1 MAGRI
6 VEPVSPQS
14 NTTELSPRKENLQMR
29 FTLVSQFIISPLLGV
44 AAAVLP
50 ALAWSQAAPRPDS
63 PSPAGAAAAVQG
75 EPWLVTTLYE
85 FYGAKEREPS
95 KRERKQS
102 VVCARNGSIDV
113 VSAANAELPA
123 DYKDQCWVSD
133 RRAEPAR
140 QQIKYACKDGTT
152 AEAATRREQDGSF
165 GSQIV
170 MNVPDKGAISITRT
184 MRKVAG
190 VCDPDKAVLNIPAP
204 PKTPS
209 AEPPRSPPAP
219 TGR

>member
-1 MAGRI
+1 M
-6 VEPVSPQS
+6 
-14 NTTELSPRKENLQMR
+14 TEVSPRKESLQMR
-29 FTLVSQFIISPLLGV
+29 FTLVARYIIGPLLG
-44 AAAVLP
+44 AAAAGLPVL
-50 ALAWSQAAPRPDS
+50 ASAQAAAGTGS
-63 PSPAGAAAAVQG
+63 PPAAGAAAAAQG

-152 AEAATRREQDGSF
+152 AEAATRREPDGSF

-184 MRKVAG
+184 MRKVTG
-190 VCDPDKAVLNIPAP
+190 VCDPEKAVLSIPAP
-204 PKTPS
+204 PKTPP
-209 AEPPRSPPAP
+209 AEPPKTPTAPP
-219 TGR
+219 GR

>member
-1 MAGRI
+1 
-6 VEPVSPQS
+6 
-14 NTTELSPRKENLQMR
+14 MR
-29 FTLVSQFIISPLLGV
+29 FTLVARFIISPLLG
-44 AAAVLP
+44 AAAAGLP
-50 ALAWSQAAPRPDS
+50 ALASAQAAAGTGSS
-63 PSPAGAAAAVQG
+63 PPAGAAAAVQG

-133 RRAEPAR
+133 RRAEPTR
-140 QQIKYACKDGTT
+140 QQVKYACKDGTT